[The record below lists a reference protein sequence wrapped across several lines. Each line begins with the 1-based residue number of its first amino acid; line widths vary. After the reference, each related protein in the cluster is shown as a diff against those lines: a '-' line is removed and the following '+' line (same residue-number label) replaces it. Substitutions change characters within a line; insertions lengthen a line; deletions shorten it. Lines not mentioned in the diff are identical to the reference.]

1 MHFIKALTVP
11 IVISAVKGCS
21 MPGPMVSQ
29 AKQQLNAIIDAY
41 LSVSDVERVL
51 VACDYADTAHDGVA
65 RKSGEPYILH
75 PIAVSCILAHMRLDA
90 ETLMAALLHDVIE
103 DTEFTKQDIT
113 EKFGLTVAELVD
125 GVTKLSQSSDK
136 EYNKAASFR
145 KILQA
150 TLQDPR
156 VIIIK
161 LADRYHNMTTLGAL
175 RPDKRARI
183 AQETFE
189 IFVPMARLVGMNE
202 MADNLEHLCYQNLDL
217 DMYNNVQEAL
227 LQTKPKRCEYQTKWE
242 NNLTTL
248 LEQHQITGR
257 IKKKNNNIELLRH
270 FVKNDIDLQELTH
283 SHAFEIILQS
293 IADCDRLAEILKE
306 SFKVLSYADH
316 IRRPLPGGNQSLMLR
331 LKGEKTTLSL
341 TIQTELMR
349 KAARFG
355 VVLGENAP
363 QACRSA
369 IQASMQNLNVLVDG
383 ECAKTT
389 FSELLDYLHQEKI
402 WVYTP
407 HGHLHELPQGATAV
421 DFAYSASL
429 FLGNHAVGAKINGE
443 TKPLSTPLLSG
454 QVIEIITDVLAT
466 PNPDWLSFINTQK
479 ARRALQNILRDQDQD
494 EQRLVGQQALNRA
507 LKLFN
512 RSVSDLSLADWEN
525 LLNWRHLN
533 DKEQLFEQIAVGDL
547 LPQLVANHLFSQDT
561 IQTSNNSSRLILGT
575 DGIDVK
581 YAHCCNPV
589 LGDPIQGHLSR
600 RGLIVHRA
608 RCHNLLHEQQQHP
621 ENIMPLQWTTED
633 SEDISFTAYLCLN
646 MLLNDEQISE
656 LIYLCRKEKVGVE
669 TVRSHED
676 KTYVNIVVH
685 NRKQIAEVIRNL
697 RMHFGFPRISRLA
710 QPIAI
715 TESAKV
721 AS

>member
-1 MHFIKALTVP
+1 
-11 IVISAVKGCS
+11 
-21 MPGPMVSQ
+21 MPGPQVSQ
-29 AKQQLNAIIDAY
+29 AKQQLKIIIDAY
-41 LSVSDVERVL
+41 LSASDVERVL
-51 VACDYADTAHDGVA
+51 VACDYADIAHDGIT

-75 PIAVSCILAHMRLDA
+75 PIAVSSILSHMRLDA

-103 DTEFTKQDIT
+103 DTDFNKEDIA
-113 EKFGLTVAELVD
+113 EKFGRTVAELVD
-125 GVTKLSQSSDK
+125 GVTKLSHSSDK

-161 LADRYHNMTTLGAL
+161 LADRYHNMTTLGSL

-183 AQETFE
+183 AQETFD
-189 IFVPMARLVGMNE
+189 IFVPMARIVGMNE

-217 DMYNNVQEAL
+217 DMFNNVQDAL
-227 LQTKPKRCEYQTKWE
+227 LQTKPKRCEYQSIWE
-242 NNLTTL
+242 KNLTEL
-248 LEQHQITGR
+248 LQQHQISGR

-293 IADCDRLAEILKE
+293 IADCDRLAEILRE
-306 SFKVLSYADH
+306 NFQILHYEDH
-316 IRRPLPGGNQSLMLR
+316 IRRPLPGGNQSLMMR

-389 FSELLDYLHQEKI
+389 FSDLLDYLHQEKI

-443 TKPLSTPLLSG
+443 TRPLSTPLVSG

-479 ARRALQNILRDQDQD
+479 ARRAIQNILRDQDIE
-494 EQRLVGQQALNRA
+494 EQQLVGQQALNRA

-512 RSVSDLSLADWEN
+512 RSIKDLTEADWIDI
-525 LLNWRHLN
+525 LQWRHIES
-533 DKEQLFEQIAVGDL
+533 KEHLFEQIAVGDL
-547 LPQLVANHLFSQDT
+547 LPQLVANHLFAQGQSLDNQFST
-561 IQTSNNSSRLILGT
+561 RLIQGT
-575 DGIDVK
+575 EGVDVK

-608 RCHNLLHEQQQHP
+608 RCHNLLHEQHLHP
-621 ENIMPLQWTTED
+621 ENIMPLHWTSED
-633 SEDISFTAYLCLN
+633 FDDISFTAYLSID
-646 MLLNDEQISE
+646 MLMNDEQISD
-656 LIYLCRKEKVGVE
+656 LIYQCRKEKTGVE
-669 TVRSHED
+669 MVHAHEG
-676 KTYVNIVVH
+676 KTYVHIVVH
-685 NRKQIAEVIRNL
+685 NRKQIAQIIRDL
-697 RMHFGFPRISRLA
+697 RMHFGFPRITRLA
-710 QPIAI
+710 QPINIA
-715 TESAKV
+715 E
-721 AS
+721 ASKAS

>member
-1 MHFIKALTVP
+1 
-11 IVISAVKGCS
+11 
-21 MPGPMVSQ
+21 MPGEEVSQ
-29 AKQQLNAIIDAY
+29 AKQQLKLIIDPY
-41 LSVSDVERVL
+41 LSVSEVEKVL
-51 VACDYADTAHDGVA
+51 AACDFADLAHTGIT

-75 PIAVSCILAHMRLDA
+75 PIAVSCILANMRLDA

-103 DTEFTKQDIT
+103 DTQYTKEDIT

-183 AQETFE
+183 AQETLD

-202 MADNLEHLCYQNLDL
+202 MGDNLENLCYQNLDL
-217 DMYNNVQEAL
+217 DLFDNVQNAL
-227 LQTKPKRCEYQTKWE
+227 RQTKPERCKYQSIWE
-242 NNLTTL
+242 QNLAEL
-248 LEQHQITGR
+248 LHNYHIQGR

-270 FVKNDIDLQELTH
+270 FVKNEMDLQELTH
-283 SHAFEIILQS
+283 SHAFEIVLQT
-293 IADCDRLAEILKE
+293 IADCDRLVDALRENFQVIQ
-306 SFKVLSYADH
+306 YQDH
-316 IRRPLPGGNQSLMLR
+316 IRRPLPGGNQSLLIK

-363 QACRSA
+363 QTCRSA
-369 IQASMQNLNVLVDG
+369 IQASMQNLNTLIDG

-389 FSELLDYLHQEKI
+389 FNDLLDYLHQEKI

-407 HGHLHELPQGATAV
+407 HGQLHELPQGATVV

-429 FLGNHAVGAKINGE
+429 FLGNHAVGAKVDGE
-443 TKPLSTPLLSG
+443 IKPLSTPLISG
-454 QVIEIITDVLAT
+454 QVIEVITDVLAT

-479 ARRALQNILRDQDQD
+479 ARRALQHVLKDQEIE
-494 EQRLVGQQALNRA
+494 EQRLVGEQALSRA

-512 RSVSDLSLADWEN
+512 RSISDLSDADWLD
-525 LLNWRHLN
+525 LLQWRHIDN
-533 DKEQLFEQIAVGDL
+533 KNTLFEQIAVGDL
-547 LPQLVANHLFSQDT
+547 LPQLVANHLFAHDKHPQVE
-561 IQTSNNSSRLILGT
+561 NSDRLIQST
-575 DGIDVK
+575 EGIDVK

-589 LGDPIQGHLSR
+589 LGDPIQGHLTR
-600 RGLIVHRA
+600 RGLIVHRI
-608 RCHNLLHEQQQHP
+608 RCHNLLHEQHLHP
-621 ENIMPLQWTTED
+621 ENIMPLQWKAD
-633 SEDISFTAYLCLN
+633 DVDDVRFTAYLAID
-646 MLLNDEQISE
+646 MAMNDEQVSD
-656 LIYLCRKEKVGVE
+656 LIYQCRKNNAGVE
-669 TVRSHED
+669 MVHSNEQRTF
-676 KTYVNIVVH
+676 VNIVVN
-685 NRKQIAEVIRNL
+685 NRKHIAKVIRDL
-697 RMHFGFPRISRLA
+697 RMHYGFPRIERLDA
-710 QPIAI
+710 ANPQM
-715 TESAKV
+715 EVSKV
-721 AS
+721 S

>member
-1 MHFIKALTVP
+1 
-11 IVISAVKGCS
+11 
-21 MPGPMVSQ
+21 MPGEEVSQ
-29 AKQQLNAIIDAY
+29 AKQQLKLIIDPY
-41 LSVSDVERVL
+41 LSVSEVEKVL
-51 VACDYADTAHDGVA
+51 AACDFADLAHTGIT

-75 PIAVSCILAHMRLDA
+75 PIAVSCILANMRLDA

-103 DTEFTKQDIT
+103 DTQYTKEDIT

-183 AQETFE
+183 AQETLD

-202 MADNLEHLCYQNLDL
+202 MGDNLENLCYQNLDL
-217 DMYNNVQEAL
+217 DMFDNVQNAL
-227 LQTKPKRCEYQTKWE
+227 RQTKPERCKYQSIWE
-242 NNLTTL
+242 QNLAEL
-248 LEQHQITGR
+248 LHNYHIQGR

-270 FVKNDIDLQELTH
+270 FVKNEMDLQELTH
-283 SHAFEIILQS
+283 SHAFEIVLQT
-293 IADCDRLAEILKE
+293 IADCDRLVDALRENFQVIQ
-306 SFKVLSYADH
+306 YQDH
-316 IRRPLPGGNQSLMLR
+316 IRRPLPGGNQSLLIK

-363 QACRSA
+363 QTCRSA
-369 IQASMQNLNVLVDG
+369 IQASMQNLNTLIDG

-389 FSELLDYLHQEKI
+389 FNDLLDYLHQEKI

-407 HGHLHELPQGATAV
+407 HGQLHELPQGATVV

-429 FLGNHAVGAKINGE
+429 FLGNHAVGAKVDGE
-443 TKPLSTPLLSG
+443 IKPLSTPLISG
-454 QVIEIITDVLAT
+454 QVIEVITDVLAT

-479 ARRALQNILRDQDQD
+479 ARRALQHVLKDQEIE
-494 EQRLVGQQALNRA
+494 EQRLVGEQALSRA

-512 RSVSDLSLADWEN
+512 RSISDLSDADWLD
-525 LLNWRHLN
+525 LLQWRHIDN
-533 DKEQLFEQIAVGDL
+533 KNTLFEQIAVGDL
-547 LPQLVANHLFSQDT
+547 LPQLVANHLFAHDKHPQVD
-561 IQTSNNSSRLILGT
+561 NSDRLIQST
-575 DGIDVK
+575 EGIDVK

-589 LGDPIQGHLSR
+589 LGDPIQGHLTR
-600 RGLIVHRA
+600 RGLIVHRI
-608 RCHNLLHEQQQHP
+608 RCHNLLHEQHLHP
-621 ENIMPLQWTTED
+621 ENIMPLQWKAD
-633 SEDISFTAYLCLN
+633 DVDDVRFTAYLAID
-646 MLLNDEQISE
+646 MAMNDEQVSD
-656 LIYLCRKEKVGVE
+656 LIYQCRKNNAGVE
-669 TVRSHED
+669 MVHSNEQRTF
-676 KTYVNIVVH
+676 VNIVVN
-685 NRKQIAEVIRNL
+685 NRKHIAKVIRDL
-697 RMHFGFPRISRLA
+697 RMHYGFPRIERLDA
-710 QPIAI
+710 PNPQM
-715 TESAKV
+715 EVSKV
-721 AS
+721 S

>member
-1 MHFIKALTVP
+1 
-11 IVISAVKGCS
+11 
-21 MPGPMVSQ
+21 MPGKEVSQ
-29 AKQQLNAIIDAY
+29 AKQQLKLIIDPY
-41 LSVSDVERVL
+41 LSVSEVEKVL
-51 VACDYADTAHDGVA
+51 AACDFADLAHTGIT

-75 PIAVSCILAHMRLDA
+75 PIAVSCILANMRLDA

-103 DTEFTKQDIT
+103 DTQYTKEDII

-183 AQETFE
+183 AQETFD

-202 MADNLEHLCYQNLDL
+202 MGDNLENLCYQNLDL
-217 DMYNNVQEAL
+217 DMFDNVQNAL
-227 LQTKPKRCEYQTKWE
+227 LQTKPERCKYQSIWE
-242 NNLTTL
+242 QNLAEL
-248 LEQHQITGR
+248 LHNYHIQGR

-270 FVKNDIDLQELTH
+270 FVKNEMDLQELTH
-283 SHAFEIILQS
+283 SHAFEIVLQS
-293 IADCDRLAEILKE
+293 IADCDRLEEALRENFQVIQ
-306 SFKVLSYADH
+306 YQDH
-316 IRRPLPGGNQSLMLR
+316 IRRPLPGGNQSLLIK

-363 QACRSA
+363 QTCRSA
-369 IQASMQNLNVLVDG
+369 IQASMQNLNTLIDG

-389 FSELLDYLHQEKI
+389 FNDLLDYLHQEKI

-407 HGHLHELPQGATAV
+407 HGQLHELPQGATVV

-429 FLGNHAVGAKINGE
+429 FLGNHAVGAKVDGE
-443 TKPLSTPLLSG
+443 IKPLSTPLVSG

-479 ARRALQNILRDQDQD
+479 ARRALQHVLKDQDIE
-494 EQRLVGQQALNRA
+494 EQRLVGAQALSRA

-512 RSVSDLSLADWEN
+512 RSINDLSEADWLD
-525 LLNWRHLN
+525 LLQWRHIDN
-533 DKEQLFEQIAVGDL
+533 KNTLFEQIAVGDL
-547 LPQLVANHLFSQDT
+547 LPQLVANHLFAHDKHPQVE
-561 IQTSNNSSRLILGT
+561 NSDRLIQSTEGV
-575 DGIDVK
+575 DVK
-581 YAHCCNPV
+581 YAHCCNPI
-589 LGDPIQGHLSR
+589 LGDPIQGHLTR
-600 RGLIVHRA
+600 RGLIVHRI
-608 RCHNLLHEQQQHP
+608 RCHNLLHEQHLHP
-621 ENIMPLQWTTED
+621 ENIMPLQWKAD
-633 SEDISFTAYLCLN
+633 DVDDVRFTAYLAIY
-646 MLLNDEQISE
+646 MAMNDEQVSD
-656 LIYLCRKEKVGVE
+656 LIYQCRKNNAGVE
-669 TVRSHED
+669 MVHSNEQRTF
-676 KTYVNIVVH
+676 VNIVVN
-685 NRKQIAEVIRNL
+685 NRKHIAKVIRDL
-697 RMHFGFPRISRLA
+697 RMHYGFPRIERLDA
-710 QPIAI
+710 PAPQMEI
-715 TESAKV
+715 SKV
-721 AS
+721 S

>member
-1 MHFIKALTVP
+1 
-11 IVISAVKGCS
+11 
-21 MPGPMVSQ
+21 MPGPEVSQ
-29 AKQQLNAIIDAY
+29 AKQQLKMIIGAY
-41 LSVSDVERVL
+41 LSESEADRVL
-51 VACDYADTAHDGVA
+51 EACGYADAAHDGVT

-103 DTEFTKQDIT
+103 DTDFNKDDIAA
-113 EKFGLTVAELVD
+113 KFGKTVAELVD
-125 GVTKLSQSSDK
+125 GVTKLSHSSDK

-161 LADRYHNMTTLGAL
+161 LADRYHNMTTLDAL

-183 AQETFE
+183 AKETFE

-217 DMYNNVQEAL
+217 DMYNNVQDAL

-242 NNLTTL
+242 NNLAAL
-248 LEQHQITGR
+248 LQEHRIAGR

-293 IADCDRLAEILKE
+293 IADCDRLADILRG
-306 SFKVLSYADH
+306 SFQVLHYEDH
-316 IRRPLPGGNQSLMLR
+316 IRRPLPGGNQSLMMR
-331 LKGEKTTLSL
+331 LKGEETTLSL

-369 IQASMQNLNVLVDG
+369 IQASMQNLNVLAGG

-389 FSELLDYLHQEKI
+389 FNELLDYLHQEKI

-443 TKPLSTPLLSG
+443 TKPLSTPLQSG
-454 QVIEIITDVLAT
+454 QVVEIITDVLAT

-479 ARRALQNILRDQDQD
+479 ARRALQNILRDQDID

-512 RSVSDLSLADWEN
+512 RSVKDLTAADWKN
-525 LLNWRHLN
+525 LLEWRHLDN
-533 DKEQLFEQIAVGDL
+533 PDRLYEQIAVGDL
-547 LPQLVANHLFSQDT
+547 LPQLVANHLFAQDAP
-561 IQTSNNSSRLILGT
+561 QQPADSDRLIQGT
-575 DGIDVK
+575 EGIDVK

-589 LGDPIQGHLSR
+589 LGDQIQGHLSR
-600 RGLIVHRA
+600 RGLIVHRT
-608 RCHNLLHEQQQHP
+608 RCRNLLHEQHLHP
-621 ENIMPLQWTTED
+621 ENIMPLQWN
-633 SEDISFTAYLCLN
+633 SEDIDDISFSAYLSIN
-646 MLLNDEQISE
+646 IHMNDEQISE
-656 LIYLCRKEKVGVE
+656 LIYQCRKEKVGVE
-669 TVRSHED
+669 SVRAHED

-685 NRKQIAEVIRNL
+685 DRKQIAEVIRNL
-697 RMHFGFPRISRLA
+697 RMHFGFPRVTRLA
-710 QPIAI
+710 QPLNAAETPIA
-715 TESAKV
+715 S
-721 AS
+721 

>member
-1 MHFIKALTVP
+1 
-11 IVISAVKGCS
+11 
-21 MPGPMVSQ
+21 MPGPQVSQ
-29 AKQQLNAIIDAY
+29 AKQQLHIIIDAY
-41 LSVSDVERVL
+41 LNESEVERVL
-51 VACDYADTAHDGVA
+51 AACDYADLAHEGIT

-75 PIAVSCILAHMRLDA
+75 PIAVSCILAHMRLDT

-103 DTEFTKQDIT
+103 DTDFNKDDISET
-113 EKFGLTVAELVD
+113 FGFTVAELVD
-125 GVTKLSQSSDK
+125 GVTKLSHSSDK

-156 VIIIK
+156 VIIVK
-161 LADRYHNMTTLGAL
+161 LADRYHNMTTLEAL

-183 AQETFE
+183 ARETFE
-189 IFVPMARLVGMNE
+189 IFVPMARIVGMNE

-217 DMYNNVQEAL
+217 DMYNNVQAAL
-227 LQTKPKRCEYQTKWE
+227 LETKPKRCEYQAIWE
-242 NNLTTL
+242 QKLNDL
-248 LEQHQITGR
+248 LEDYKIEGR

-293 IADCDRLAEILKE
+293 IADCDRLAEILTQ
-306 SFKVLSYADH
+306 SFKIQSYEDH
-316 IRRPLPGGNQSLMLR
+316 IRRPLPGGNQSLMMR

-421 DFAYSASL
+421 DFAYAASL
-429 FLGNHAVGAKINGE
+429 FLGNHAIGAKINNE
-443 TKPLSTPLLSG
+443 TKPLSTPLVSG
-454 QVIEIITDVLAT
+454 QVVEIITDVLAT

-479 ARRALQNILRDQDQD
+479 ARRAIQNILRDQDLD

-507 LKLFN
+507 LKLFH
-512 RSVSDLSLADWEN
+512 RSIRDLTEADWKN
-525 LLNWRHLN
+525 LLEWRHIAT
-533 DKEQLFEQIAVGDL
+533 KEQLFEQIAVGDL
-547 LPQLVANHLFSQDT
+547 LPQLVANHLFAQDQHQN
-561 IQTSNNSSRLILGT
+561 IASSGRLIQGT
-575 DGIDVK
+575 EGVDVK

-589 LGDPIQGHLSR
+589 LGDPIQGHLTR
-600 RGLIVHRA
+600 RGLIVHRS
-608 RCHNLLHEQQQHP
+608 RCHNLLHEQHQHP
-621 ENIMPLQWTTED
+621 ENIMPLQWTAD
-633 SEDISFTAYLCLN
+633 DLDDISFTAYLCIDLA
-646 MLLNDEQISE
+646 MDDEQISD
-656 LIYLCRKEKVGVE
+656 LIYQCRKAHSGVE
-669 TVRSHED
+669 MVRTQDEQ
-676 KTYVNIVVH
+676 TYVNIVVH
-685 NRKQIAEVIRNL
+685 NRKQIAQIIRDL
-697 RMHFGFPRISRLA
+697 RMYFGFPRITRLT
-710 QPIAI
+710 QPVILS
-715 TESAKV
+715 E
-721 AS
+721 ASKAS

>member
-1 MHFIKALTVP
+1 
-11 IVISAVKGCS
+11 
-21 MPGPMVSQ
+21 MPGPQVSQ
-29 AKQQLNAIIDAY
+29 ARQQLKIIIDAY
-41 LSVSDVERVL
+41 LDASDVERVL
-51 VACDYADTAHDGVA
+51 VACDYADQAHDGVT

-75 PIAVSCILAHMRLDA
+75 PIAVSSILSHMRLDT

-103 DTEFTKQDIT
+103 DTEFSKEDIT
-113 EKFGLTVAELVD
+113 EKFGRTVAELVD
-125 GVTKLSQSSDK
+125 GVTKLSHSSDK
-136 EYNKAASFR
+136 AYNKAASFR

-161 LADRYHNMTTLGAL
+161 LADRYHNMTTLESL

-183 AQETFE
+183 AQETFD
-189 IFVPMARLVGMNE
+189 IFVPMARIVGMNE

-217 DMYNNVQEAL
+217 DMYNGVQKAL
-227 LQTKPKRCEYQTKWE
+227 LQTKPKRCQYQSLWE
-242 NNLTTL
+242 KNLTDL
-248 LEQHQITGR
+248 LQQHEISGR

-270 FVKNDIDLQELTH
+270 FVKNDINLQELTH
-283 SHAFEIILQS
+283 SHAFEIILHS
-293 IADCDRLAEILKE
+293 IADCDRLAEILRE
-306 SFKVLSYADH
+306 NFQILHYEDH
-316 IRRPLPGGNQSLMLR
+316 IRRPLPGGNQSLMMR

-383 ECAKTT
+383 ACAKTT

-407 HGHLHELPQGATAV
+407 HGQLHELPQGATAV
-421 DFAYSASL
+421 DFAYAASL
-429 FLGNHAVGAKINGE
+429 FLGNHAVGAKINGAS
-443 TKPLSTPLLSG
+443 KPLSTPLTSG
-454 QVIEIITDVLAT
+454 QVVEIITDVLAT
-466 PNPDWLSFINTQK
+466 PNPDWLSFVNTQK
-479 ARRALQNILRDQDQD
+479 ARRALQNILRDQDLE
-494 EQRLVGQQALNRA
+494 EQQLVGQQALSRA

-512 RSVSDLSLADWEN
+512 RSLKDLTDADWIDI
-525 LLNWRHLN
+525 LQWRHI
-533 DKEQLFEQIAVGDL
+533 DSKERLFEQVAVGDL
-547 LPQLVANHLFSQDT
+547 LPQLIANHLYAQHESVDT
-561 IQTSNNSSRLILGT
+561 VYSTRLIQGT
-575 DGIDVK
+575 EGVDVK

-589 LGDPIQGHLSR
+589 LDDPIQGHLSR

-608 RCHNLLHEQQQHP
+608 RCHNLLHEQHLHP
-621 ENIMPLQWTTED
+621 ENIMPLHW
-633 SEDISFTAYLCLN
+633 SAEDIDDVSFTAYLSID
-646 MLLNDEQISE
+646 MIMNDEQISE
-656 LIYLCRKEKVGVE
+656 LIYQCRKAKTGVE
-669 TVRSHED
+669 SVHSDND

-685 NRKQIAEVIRNL
+685 NRQQIAQIIRDL

-710 QPIAI
+710 QPVHIS
-715 TESAKV
+715 E
-721 AS
+721 ASKAS

>member
-1 MHFIKALTVP
+1 
-11 IVISAVKGCS
+11 
-21 MPGPMVSQ
+21 MPGPLVSQ
-29 AKQQLNAIIDAY
+29 AKQQLQIIIDAY
-41 LSVSDVERVL
+41 LSASDVERVL
-51 VACDYADTAHDGVA
+51 VACDYADIAHDGIT

-103 DTEFTKQDIT
+103 DTDFNKDDIA
-113 EKFGLTVAELVD
+113 EKFGRTVSELVD
-125 GVTKLSQSSDK
+125 GVTKLSHSSDK

-161 LADRYHNMTTLGAL
+161 LADRYHNMTTLEAL

-183 AQETFE
+183 AQETFD

-217 DMYNNVQEAL
+217 DMFNDVQEAL
-227 LQTKPKRCEYQTKWE
+227 LKTKPERCKYQSDWE
-242 NNLTTL
+242 QNLSNL
-248 LEQHQITGR
+248 LNESNIPGR

-270 FVKNDIDLQELTH
+270 FVKNEIDLQELSH

-293 IADCDRLAEILKE
+293 IADCDRLVDALKDN
-306 SFKVLSYADH
+306 FQVLNYQDH
-316 IRRPLPGGNQSLMLR
+316 IRHPLPGGNQSLMLR

-369 IQASMQNLNVLVDG
+369 IQASMQNLNNLVGGD
-383 ECAKTT
+383 CAKTT
-389 FSELLDYLHQEKI
+389 FSDLLDYLHQEKI

-407 HGHLHELPQGATAV
+407 QGHLHELPQGATAV

-429 FLGNHAVGAKINGE
+429 FLGNHAVGAKIDGE
-443 TKPLSTPLLSG
+443 TKPLSTPLHSG
-454 QVIEIITDVLAT
+454 QVIEVITDVLAS

-479 ARRALQNILRDQDQD
+479 ARRSIQNILKDQDVE

-512 RSVSDLSLADWEN
+512 LSIKDLSDEDWIE
-525 LLNWRHLN
+525 LLQWRHIPHKN
-533 DKEQLFEQIAVGDL
+533 QLFEQIAVGDL
-547 LPQLVANHLFSQDT
+547 LPQLVANHLFAQD
-561 IQTSNNSSRLILGT
+561 QQDSHSASDRLILGT

-608 RCHNLLHEQQQHP
+608 RCHNLLHEQHLHP
-621 ENIMPLQWTTED
+621 ENIMPLYWSTE
-633 SEDISFTAYLCLN
+633 EDDEINFNAFLSIDL
-646 MLLNDEQISE
+646 LLNDEQVSE
-656 LIYLCRKEKVGVE
+656 LIYICRKAKIGIES
-669 TVRSHED
+669 VRKHD
-676 KTYVNIVVH
+676 AKTYLNIVVH
-685 NRKQIAEVIRNL
+685 SRKQIAQIIREL
-697 RMHFGFPRISRLA
+697 RMQFGFPRISRMAMPLA
-710 QPIAI
+710 VA
-715 TESAKV
+715 EMSKV
-721 AS
+721 GS

>member
-1 MHFIKALTVP
+1 
-11 IVISAVKGCS
+11 
-21 MPGPMVSQ
+21 MPGPQVSQ
-29 AKQQLNAIIDAY
+29 AKQQLNIIIDAY
-41 LSVSDVERVL
+41 LSASEVERVL
-51 VACDYADTAHDGVA
+51 AACDYADIAHDGIT

-75 PIAVSCILAHMRLDA
+75 PIAVSCILAHMRLDT

-103 DTEFTKQDIT
+103 DTEFTKEDIT
-113 EKFGLTVAELVD
+113 EKFGKTVAELVD
-125 GVTKLSQSSDK
+125 GVTKLSHSSDK

-156 VIIIK
+156 VIIVK
-161 LADRYHNMTTLGAL
+161 LADRYHNMTTLDAL

-183 AQETFE
+183 AKETFE

-217 DMYNNVQEAL
+217 DMYNNVQAAL
-227 LQTKPKRCEYQTKWE
+227 QQTKAKRCEYQAIWE
-242 NNLTTL
+242 QKLHEL
-248 LEQHQITGR
+248 LEKNAIQGR

-270 FVKNDIDLQELTH
+270 FVKNDLNLQELTH

-293 IADCDRLAEILKE
+293 IADCDRFAELLKE
-306 SFKVLSYADH
+306 SFQILSFEDH
-316 IRRPLPGGNQSLMLR
+316 IRRPLPGGNQSLNMR
-331 LKGEKTTLSL
+331 LKGVKTTLSL

-383 ECAKTT
+383 DCAKTT
-389 FSELLDYLHQEKI
+389 FNELLDYLHQEKI

-429 FLGNHAVGAKINGE
+429 FLGNHAVGAKIDGE
-443 TKPLSTPLLSG
+443 TKPLSTPLNSG
-454 QVIEIITDVLAT
+454 QVIEIITDVLAS

-479 ARRALQNILRDQDQD
+479 ARRAIQNILRNQDID
-494 EQRLVGQQALNRA
+494 EQRMVGEQALNRA

-512 RSVSDLSLADWEN
+512 RSIQDLNESDWNNILQ
-525 LLNWRHLN
+525 WRHIPTRERLY
-533 DKEQLFEQIAVGDL
+533 EQIAVGDL
-547 LPQLVANHLFSQDT
+547 LPQLVANHLFAQDT
-561 IQTSNNSSRLILGT
+561 EHNASSNRLIQGT
-575 DGIDVK
+575 EGVDVK

-589 LGDPIQGHLSR
+589 LGDPIQGHLTR

-608 RCHNLLHEQQQHP
+608 RCANLLHEQHLHP
-621 ENIMPLQWTTED
+621 ENIMPLHWTDED
-633 SEDISFTAYLCLN
+633 NEDISFTAYLSIEIP
-646 MLLNDEQISE
+646 MNDEQISD
-656 LIYLCRKEKVGVE
+656 LIYQCRKAHSGVE
-669 TVRSHED
+669 SVRNYEG
-676 KTYVNIVVH
+676 KTYVNVVVH
-685 NRKQIAEVIRNL
+685 NRKQIAQLIRDL
-697 RMHFGFPRISRLA
+697 RMQYGFPRINRLP
-710 QPIAI
+710 QPISIA
-715 TESAKV
+715 E
-721 AS
+721 ASKAS

>member
-1 MHFIKALTVP
+1 
-11 IVISAVKGCS
+11 
-21 MPGPMVSQ
+21 MPGEEVSQ
-29 AKQQLNAIIDAY
+29 AKQQLKLIIDPY
-41 LSVSDVERVL
+41 LSVSEVEKVL
-51 VACDYADTAHDGVA
+51 AACDFADLAHTGIT

-75 PIAVSCILAHMRLDA
+75 PIAVSCILANMRLDA
-90 ETLMAALLHDVIE
+90 ETLMAALLHDIIE
-103 DTEFTKQDIT
+103 DTQYTKEDII

-183 AQETFE
+183 AQETFD

-202 MADNLEHLCYQNLDL
+202 MGDNLENLCYQNLDL
-217 DMYNNVQEAL
+217 DMFDNVQNAL
-227 LQTKPKRCEYQTKWE
+227 LQTKPERCKYQSIWE
-242 NNLTTL
+242 QNLAEL
-248 LEQHQITGR
+248 LHNYHIQGR

-270 FVKNDIDLQELTH
+270 FVKNEMDLQELTH
-283 SHAFEIILQS
+283 SHAFEIVLQS
-293 IADCDRLAEILKE
+293 IADCDRLEEALRENFQVIQ
-306 SFKVLSYADH
+306 YQDH
-316 IRRPLPGGNQSLMLR
+316 IRRPLPGGNQSLLIK

-363 QACRSA
+363 QTCRSA
-369 IQASMQNLNVLVDG
+369 IQASMQNLNTLIDG

-389 FSELLDYLHQEKI
+389 FNDLLDYLHQEKI

-407 HGHLHELPQGATAV
+407 HGQLHELPQGATVV

-429 FLGNHAVGAKINGE
+429 FLGNHAVGAKVDGE
-443 TKPLSTPLLSG
+443 IKPLSTPLVSG

-479 ARRALQNILRDQDQD
+479 ARRALQHVLKDQDIE
-494 EQRLVGQQALNRA
+494 EQRLVGAQALSRA

-512 RSVSDLSLADWEN
+512 RSINDLSEADWLD
-525 LLNWRHLN
+525 LLQWRHIDN
-533 DKEQLFEQIAVGDL
+533 KNTLFEQIAVGDL
-547 LPQLVANHLFSQDT
+547 LPQLVANHLFAHDKHPQVE
-561 IQTSNNSSRLILGT
+561 NSDRLIQSTEGV
-575 DGIDVK
+575 DVK
-581 YAHCCNPV
+581 YAHCCNPI
-589 LGDPIQGHLSR
+589 LGDPIQGHLTR
-600 RGLIVHRA
+600 RGLIVHRI
-608 RCHNLLHEQQQHP
+608 RCHNLLHEQHLHP
-621 ENIMPLQWTTED
+621 ENIMPLQWKAD
-633 SEDISFTAYLCLN
+633 DVDDVRFTAYLAIY
-646 MLLNDEQISE
+646 MAMNDEQVSD
-656 LIYLCRKEKVGVE
+656 LIYQCRKNNAGVE
-669 TVRSHED
+669 MVHTNEQR
-676 KTYVNIVVH
+676 TFVNIVVN
-685 NRKQIAEVIRNL
+685 NRKHIAKVIRDL
-697 RMHFGFPRISRLA
+697 RMHYGFPRIERLDA
-710 QPIAI
+710 PAPQMEI
-715 TESAKV
+715 SKV
-721 AS
+721 S

>member
-1 MHFIKALTVP
+1 
-11 IVISAVKGCS
+11 

-29 AKQQLNAIIDAY
+29 AKQQLNVIIDAY
-41 LSVSDVERVL
+41 LSGSDVERVL
-51 VACDYADTAHDGVA
+51 EACDYADIAHDGIT

-125 GVTKLSQSSDK
+125 GVTKLSHSSDK

-248 LEQHQITGR
+248 LEQHHISGR

-293 IADCDRLAEILKE
+293 IADCDRLADILKE
-306 SFKVLSYADH
+306 SFKVLNYADH
-316 IRRPLPGGNQSLMLR
+316 IRRPLPGGNQSLMMR
-331 LKGEKTTLSL
+331 LKGEKTILSL

-383 ECAKTT
+383 ACAKTT

-429 FLGNHAVGAKINGE
+429 FLGNHAVGAKIDGE

-512 RSVSDLSLADWEN
+512 RSVSDLTLADWEN
-525 LLNWRHLN
+525 VLNWRHLN

-547 LPQLVANHLFSQDT
+547 LPQLVANHLYAQDT
-561 IQTSNNSSRLILGT
+561 IQTSNSARLILGT
-575 DGIDVK
+575 DGVDVK

-600 RGLIVHRA
+600 RGLIVHRS
-608 RCHNLLHEQQQHP
+608 RCHNLLHEQHLHP
-621 ENIMPLQWTTED
+621 ENIMPLHWTTED

-669 TVRSHED
+669 TVRSHEE

-685 NRKQIAEVIRNL
+685 NRKQIAEIIRNL

-710 QPIAI
+710 QPVAIA
-715 TESAKV
+715 EPAKV

>member
-1 MHFIKALTVP
+1 
-11 IVISAVKGCS
+11 
-21 MPGPMVSQ
+21 MPGEEVSK
-29 AKQQLNAIIDAY
+29 AKQQLNMIIDAY
-41 LSVSDVERVL
+41 LPTSDVERVL
-51 VACDYADTAHDGVA
+51 AACDYADIAHSGVA

-90 ETLMAALLHDVIE
+90 DTLMAALLHDVIE
-103 DTEFTKQDIT
+103 DTDFSKDDIIQQ
-113 EKFGLTVAELVD
+113 FSRTVAELVD
-125 GVTKLSQSSDK
+125 GVTKLSHSSDK

-183 AQETFE
+183 AQETFD

-217 DMYNNVQEAL
+217 DMYNNIQESLAE
-227 LQTKPKRCEYQTKWE
+227 TKPERCKYQSIW
-242 NNLTTL
+242 
-248 LEQHQITGR
+248 EQHLADLLNSYHIQGR

-270 FVKNDIDLQELTH
+270 FVKNDINLHELTH

-293 IADCDRLAEILKE
+293 IADCDRLVEALREN
-306 SFKVLSYADH
+306 FQVLHYADH
-316 IRRPLPGGNQSLMLR
+316 IRRPLPGGNQSLMLK

-383 ECAKTT
+383 ACAKTT
-389 FSELLDYLHQEKI
+389 FSDLLDYLHQEKI

-407 HGHLHELPQGATAV
+407 HGQLHELPQGATVV

-443 TKPLSTPLLSG
+443 LKALSTPLVSG

-479 ARRALQNILRDQDQD
+479 ARRALQNILKEQDIE

-512 RSVSDLSLADWEN
+512 RSVNDLSETDWVD
-525 LLNWRHLN
+525 LLQWRHIQ
-533 DKEQLFEQIAVGDL
+533 DKEALFEQIAVGDL
-547 LPQLVANHLFSQDT
+547 LPQLVANHLFSQDHQDNAL
-561 IQTSNNSSRLILGT
+561 ISDRLIQGT
-575 DGIDVK
+575 DGVDVK

-608 RCHNLLHEQQQHP
+608 RCHNLLHEQHLHP
-621 ENIMPLQWTTED
+621 ENIMPLQWTSDEID
-633 SEDISFTAYLCLN
+633 DVSFTAYLCID
-646 MLLNDEQISE
+646 MLLNDEQISD
-656 LIYLCRKEKVGVE
+656 LIYQCRKAKTGVE
-669 TVRSHED
+669 MVQSQEG

-685 NRKQIAEVIRNL
+685 NRKQVAQIIREL
-697 RMHFGFPRISRLA
+697 RMLLGFPRISRLSMPA
-710 QPIAI
+710 PLLDV
-715 TESAKV
+715 SH

>member
-1 MHFIKALTVP
+1 
-11 IVISAVKGCS
+11 
-21 MPGPMVSQ
+21 MPGQTVSQ
-29 AKQQLNAIIDAY
+29 AKQQLHIIIDAY
-41 LSVSDVERVL
+41 LKPSEVEKVL
-51 VACDYADTAHDGVA
+51 AACDYADNAHDGVT

-103 DTEFTKQDIT
+103 DTDFSKDDIT
-113 EKFGLTVAELVD
+113 TKFGRVVAELVD
-125 GVTKLSQSSDK
+125 GVTKLSHSSDK

-183 AQETFE
+183 AQETFD

-217 DMYNNVQEAL
+217 DMYNNVQESLA
-227 LQTKPKRCEYQTKWE
+227 QTKPERCQYQTIWE
-242 NNLTTL
+242 QNLSEL
-248 LEQHQITGR
+248 LSNYHIQGR

-270 FVKNDIDLQELTH
+270 FVKNEIDLQELTH

-293 IADCDRLAEILKE
+293 IADCDRLIEALREN
-306 SFKVLSYADH
+306 FQVLHYEDH
-316 IRRPLPGGNQSLMLR
+316 IRRPLPGGNQSLMIR

-369 IQASMQNLNVLVDG
+369 IQASMQNLNALVGGD
-383 ECAKTT
+383 CAKTT
-389 FSELLDYLHQEKI
+389 FNDLLDYLHQEKI

-407 HGHLHELPQGATAV
+407 HGKLHELPQGATVV

-429 FLGNHAVGAKINGE
+429 FLGNHAVGAKIDGE
-443 TKPLSTPLLSG
+443 MKPLSTPLSSG
-454 QVIEIITDVLAT
+454 QVVEIITDVLAT

-479 ARRALQNILRDQDQD
+479 ARRALQNILKEQDID

-512 RSVSDLSLADWEN
+512 RSVNDLSKEDWTD
-525 LLNWRHLN
+525 LLEWRHVQS
-533 DKEQLFEQIAVGDL
+533 KEMLYEQIAVGDL
-547 LPQLVANHLFSQDT
+547 LPQLVANHLFAQDQT
-561 IQTSNNSSRLILGT
+561 EEQLTSNRLIQGT
-575 DGIDVK
+575 DGVDVK

-608 RCHNLLHEQQQHP
+608 RCHNLLHEQHLHP
-621 ENIMPLQWTTED
+621 ENIMPLNWT
-633 SEDISFTAYLCLN
+633 SEDEDDINFTAYLSIDLV
-646 MLLNDEQISE
+646 LNDEQISE
-656 LIYLCRKEKVGVE
+656 LIYLCRKSKTGVE
-669 TVRSHED
+669 SVRTHDD
-676 KTYVNIVVH
+676 KTYVNIVVN
-685 NRKQIAEVIRNL
+685 NRKQIAQIIREL
-697 RMHFGFPRISRLA
+697 RMHYGFPRITRLNM
-710 QPIAI
+710 PIAI
-715 TESAKV
+715 NEVSKAY
-721 AS
+721 

>member
-1 MHFIKALTVP
+1 
-11 IVISAVKGCS
+11 
-21 MPGPMVSQ
+21 MPGPQVSQ
-29 AKQQLNAIIDAY
+29 AKQQLKIIIDAY
-41 LSVSDVERVL
+41 LSASDVERVL
-51 VACDYADTAHDGVA
+51 VACDYADIAHDGIT

-75 PIAVSCILAHMRLDA
+75 PIAVSSILAHMRLDA

-103 DTEFTKQDIT
+103 DTDFNKEDIT
-113 EKFGLTVAELVD
+113 EKFGRTVAELVD
-125 GVTKLSQSSDK
+125 GVTKLSHSSDK

-161 LADRYHNMTTLGAL
+161 LADRYHNMTTLGSL

-183 AQETFE
+183 AQETFD
-189 IFVPMARLVGMNE
+189 IFVPMARIVGMNE

-217 DMYNNVQEAL
+217 DMFNNVQDAL
-227 LQTKPKRCEYQTKWE
+227 LQTKPKRCEYQSIWE
-242 NNLTTL
+242 KNLTEL
-248 LEQHQITGR
+248 LQQHQITGR

-293 IADCDRLAEILKE
+293 IADCDRLAEILRE
-306 SFKVLSYADH
+306 NFQILHYEDH
-316 IRRPLPGGNQSLMLR
+316 IRRPLPGGNQSLMMR

-389 FSELLDYLHQEKI
+389 FSDLLDYLHQEKI

-443 TKPLSTPLLSG
+443 TRPLSTPLVSG

-479 ARRALQNILRDQDQD
+479 ARRAIQNILRDQDIE
-494 EQRLVGQQALNRA
+494 EQQLVGQQALNRA

-512 RSVSDLSLADWEN
+512 RSIKDLTEADWIDI
-525 LLNWRHLN
+525 LQWRHIES
-533 DKEQLFEQIAVGDL
+533 KEHLFEQIAVGDL
-547 LPQLVANHLFSQDT
+547 LPQLVANHLFAQGQSLDNQ
-561 IQTSNNSSRLILGT
+561 SSTRLIQGT
-575 DGIDVK
+575 EGVDVK

-608 RCHNLLHEQQQHP
+608 RCHNLLHEQHLHP
-621 ENIMPLQWTTED
+621 ENIMPLHWTSED
-633 SEDISFTAYLCLN
+633 FDDISFTAYLSID
-646 MLLNDEQISE
+646 MLMNDEQISD
-656 LIYLCRKEKVGVE
+656 LIYQCRKEKTGVE
-669 TVRSHED
+669 MVHAHEG
-676 KTYVNIVVH
+676 KTYVHIVVH
-685 NRKQIAEVIRNL
+685 NRKQIAQIIRDL
-697 RMHFGFPRISRLA
+697 RMHFGFPRITRLA
-710 QPIAI
+710 QPINIA
-715 TESAKV
+715 E
-721 AS
+721 ASKAS

>member
-1 MHFIKALTVP
+1 
-11 IVISAVKGCS
+11 
-21 MPGPMVSQ
+21 MPGPQVSQ
-29 AKQQLNAIIDAY
+29 ARQQLKIIIDAY
-41 LSVSDVERVL
+41 LSASDVERVL
-51 VACDYADTAHDGVA
+51 VACDYADIAHDGIT

-75 PIAVSCILAHMRLDA
+75 PIAVSSILSHMRLDA

-103 DTEFTKQDIT
+103 DTDFNKEDIA
-113 EKFGLTVAELVD
+113 EKFGRTVAELVD
-125 GVTKLSQSSDK
+125 GVTKLSHSSDK

-161 LADRYHNMTTLGAL
+161 LADRYHNMTTLGSL
-175 RPDKRARI
+175 RPDKRRRI
-183 AQETFE
+183 AQETFD
-189 IFVPMARLVGMNE
+189 IFVPMARIVGMNE

-217 DMYNNVQEAL
+217 DMFNNVQEAL
-227 LQTKPKRCEYQTKWE
+227 FQTKPKRCEYQSIWE
-242 NNLTTL
+242 KNLTEL
-248 LEQHQITGR
+248 LQQHQISGR

-270 FVKNDIDLQELTH
+270 FVKNDINLQELTH
-283 SHAFEIILQS
+283 SHAFEIVLQS
-293 IADCDRLAEILKE
+293 IADCDRLAEILRE
-306 SFKVLSYADH
+306 NFQILHYEDH
-316 IRRPLPGGNQSLMLR
+316 IRRPLPGGNQSLMMR

-369 IQASMQNLNVLVDG
+369 IQASMQNLNVLIDG
-383 ECAKTT
+383 ACAKTT
-389 FSELLDYLHQEKI
+389 FSDLLDYLHQEKI

-407 HGHLHELPQGATAV
+407 HGNLHELPQGATAV

-429 FLGNHAVGAKINGE
+429 FLGNHAVGAKVNGE
-443 TKPLSTPLLSG
+443 TKPLSTPLISG
-454 QVIEIITDVLAT
+454 QVVEIITDVLAT

-479 ARRALQNILRDQDQD
+479 ARRALQNILRDQDIE
-494 EQRLVGQQALNRA
+494 EQQLVGQQALNRA

-512 RSVSDLSLADWEN
+512 RSIKDLTEADWIDILE
-525 LLNWRHLN
+525 WRHIES
-533 DKEQLFEQIAVGDL
+533 KEQLFEQVAVGDL
-547 LPQLVANHLFSQDT
+547 LPQLVANHLFAQGKSIETQ
-561 IQTSNNSSRLILGT
+561 SSTRLIQGT
-575 DGIDVK
+575 EGVDVK

-608 RCHNLLHEQQQHP
+608 RCHNLLHEQHQHP
-621 ENIMPLQWTTED
+621 ENIMPLQWASED
-633 SEDISFTAYLCLN
+633 ADDISFTAYLSID
-646 MLLNDEQISE
+646 MVMNDEQISD
-656 LIYLCRKEKVGVE
+656 LIYQCRKEKTGVE
-669 TVRSHED
+669 MVHNHEG

-685 NRKQIAEVIRNL
+685 NRKQIAQIIRDL

-710 QPIAI
+710 QPINI
-715 TESAKV
+715 TE
-721 AS
+721 ASKAS

>member
-1 MHFIKALTVP
+1 
-11 IVISAVKGCS
+11 
-21 MPGPMVSQ
+21 MPGPQVSQ
-29 AKQQLNAIIDAY
+29 ARQQLKIIIDAY
-41 LSVSDVERVL
+41 LSVSEVERVL
-51 VACDYADTAHDGVA
+51 MACDYADIAHDGVT

-75 PIAVSCILAHMRLDA
+75 PIAVSSILSHMRLDA

-103 DTEFTKQDIT
+103 DTEFNKDDIS
-113 EKFGLTVAELVD
+113 KNFGHTVAELVD
-125 GVTKLSQSSDK
+125 GVTKLSHSSDK

-161 LADRYHNMTTLGAL
+161 LADRYHNMTTLGSL
-175 RPDKRARI
+175 RPDKRRRI
-183 AQETFE
+183 AQETFD
-189 IFVPMARLVGMNE
+189 IFVPMARIVGMNE

-217 DMYNNVQEAL
+217 DMYNNIQEAL
-227 LQTKPKRCEYQTKWE
+227 LQTKPKRCDYQSLWE
-242 NNLTTL
+242 KNLTDL
-248 LEQHQITGR
+248 LQQHQISGR

-270 FVKNDIDLQELTH
+270 FIKNDINLQELTH
-283 SHAFEIILQS
+283 SHAFEIILHS
-293 IADCDRLAEILKE
+293 IADCDRLAEILRE
-306 SFKVLSYADH
+306 NFQILHYEDH
-316 IRRPLPGGNQSLMLR
+316 IRRPLPGGNQSLMMR

-341 TIQTELMR
+341 TLQTELMR

-369 IQASMQNLNVLVDG
+369 IQASMQNLNVLIDG
-383 ECAKTT
+383 ACAKTT
-389 FSELLDYLHQEKI
+389 FSDLLDYLHQEKI

-443 TKPLSTPLLSG
+443 TKPLSTPLVSG

-466 PNPDWLSFINTQK
+466 PNPDWLSFVNTQK
-479 ARRALQNILRDQDQD
+479 ARRALQNILREQDIE
-494 EQRLVGQQALNRA
+494 EQQLVGQQALNRA

-512 RSVSDLSLADWEN
+512 RSSKDLTEADWIDI
-525 LLNWRHLN
+525 LQWRHVET
-533 DKEQLFEQIAVGDL
+533 KEQLFEQIAVGDL
-547 LPQLVANHLFSQDT
+547 LPQLVANHLFAHDQNIE
-561 IQTSNNSSRLILGT
+561 IQFSTRLIQGT
-575 DGIDVK
+575 EGVDVK

-608 RCHNLLHEQQQHP
+608 RCHNLLHEQHLHP
-621 ENIMPLQWTTED
+621 ENIMPLQWSSED
-633 SEDISFTAYLCLN
+633 IEDISFNAYLSIDLS
-646 MLLNDEQISE
+646 MNDEQISD
-656 LIYLCRKEKVGVE
+656 LIYQCRKEKTGVE
-669 TVRSHED
+669 MVHNHD
-676 KTYVNIVVH
+676 GKTYVNIVVH
-685 NRKQIAEVIRNL
+685 NRKQIAQIIRDL
-697 RMHFGFPRISRLA
+697 RMHFGFPRIARLG
-710 QPIAI
+710 QPINI
-715 TESAKV
+715 SETSK

>member
-1 MHFIKALTVP
+1 MSGTE
-11 IVISAVKGCS
+11 
-21 MPGPMVSQ
+21 VSQ
-29 AKQQLNAIIDAY
+29 AKQQLKIIIDAY
-41 LSVSDVERVL
+41 LSESDVERVL
-51 VACDYADTAHDGVA
+51 AACDYADIAHDGIT

-103 DTEFTKQDIT
+103 DTEFSKEDIT
-113 EKFGLTVAELVD
+113 EKFGKTVAELVD
-125 GVTKLSQSSDK
+125 GVTKLSHSSDK

-183 AQETFE
+183 AQETSD
-189 IFVPMARLVGMNE
+189 IFVPMARIVGMNE

-217 DMYNNVQEAL
+217 DMFENVQTAL
-227 LQTKPKRCEYQTKWE
+227 LQTKPQRCHYQTIWE
-242 NNLTTL
+242 QKLNDLLTTNT
-248 LEQHQITGR
+248 ITGR
-257 IKKKNNNIELLRH
+257 IKKKNNNIELIRH

-293 IADCDRLAEILKE
+293 IADCDRLADILRE
-306 SFKVLSYADH
+306 HFQVLSFADH
-316 IRRPLPGGNQSLMLR
+316 IRRPLPGGNQSLMMR

-349 KAARFG
+349 KAARLG

-383 ECAKTT
+383 SCAKTT
-389 FSELLDYLHQEKI
+389 FNDLLDYLHQDKI

-407 HGHLHELPQGATAV
+407 QGQLHELPQGATAV

-429 FLGNHAVGAKINGE
+429 FLGNHAVGAKINGA
-443 TKPLSTPLLSG
+443 TKPLSTPLLNG
-454 QVIEIITDVLAT
+454 QTVEIITDVLAT

-479 ARRALQNILRDQDQD
+479 ARRALQNILREQDTE
-494 EQRLVGQQALNRA
+494 EQLLIGQQALNRA

-512 RSVSDLSLADWEN
+512 RSVKDLTDHDWQD
-525 LLNWRHLN
+525 LLQWRHLSSK
-533 DKEQLFEQIAVGDL
+533 DSLYEQIAVGDL
-547 LPQLVANHLFSQDT
+547 LPQLVANHLYSQDQ
-561 IQTSNNSSRLILGT
+561 ISDEHTSHRLIQGT
-575 DGIDVK
+575 EGVDVK

-589 LGDPIQGHLSR
+589 LGDPIQGNLSR
-600 RGLIVHRA
+600 RGLIVHRV
-608 RCHNLLHEQQQHP
+608 RCPNLINERLHHP
-621 ENIMPLQWTTED
+621 ENIMALQWT
-633 SEDISFTAYLCLN
+633 SEDIDDVSFNAYLTVDLA
-646 MLLNDEQISE
+646 LNDEQISE
-656 LIYLCRKEKVGVE
+656 LIYQCRKEKVGVE
-669 TVRSHED
+669 MVRPYES
-676 KTYVNIVVH
+676 KTYVNVVVT
-685 NRKQIAEVIRNL
+685 NRKQIAKVIRDL
-697 RMHFGFPRISRLA
+697 RLLFGFPRITRLKA
-710 QPIAI
+710 PITLNETSI
-715 TESAKV
+715 

>member
-1 MHFIKALTVP
+1 
-11 IVISAVKGCS
+11 
-21 MPGPMVSQ
+21 MPGEEVSQ
-29 AKQQLNAIIDAY
+29 AKQQLKLIIDPY
-41 LSVSDVERVL
+41 LSVNEVEKVL
-51 VACDYADTAHDGVA
+51 AACDFADLAHTGIT

-75 PIAVSCILAHMRLDA
+75 PIAVSCILANMRLDA

-103 DTEFTKQDIT
+103 DTQYTKEDIT

-136 EYNKAASFR
+136 EFNKAASFR

-183 AQETFE
+183 AQETFD

-202 MADNLEHLCYQNLDL
+202 MGDNLENLCYQNLDL
-217 DMYNNVQEAL
+217 DMFDNVQNAL
-227 LQTKPKRCEYQTKWE
+227 RLTKPERCKYQSIWE
-242 NNLTTL
+242 QNLAEL
-248 LEQHQITGR
+248 LHNYHIHGR

-270 FVKNDIDLQELTH
+270 FVKNEMDLQELTH
-283 SHAFEIILQS
+283 SHAFEIVLQS
-293 IADCDRLAEILKE
+293 IADCDRLVDALRENFQVIQ
-306 SFKVLSYADH
+306 YQDH
-316 IRRPLPGGNQSLMLR
+316 IRRPLPGGNQSLLIK

-363 QACRSA
+363 QTCRSA
-369 IQASMQNLNVLVDG
+369 IQASMQNLNTLIDG

-389 FSELLDYLHQEKI
+389 FNDLLDYLHQEKI

-407 HGHLHELPQGATAV
+407 HGQLHELPQGATVV

-429 FLGNHAVGAKINGE
+429 FLGNHAVGAKVDGE
-443 TKPLSTPLLSG
+443 IKPLSTPLISG
-454 QVIEIITDVLAT
+454 QVIEVITDVLAT

-479 ARRALQNILRDQDQD
+479 ARRALQHVLKDQDIE
-494 EQRLVGQQALNRA
+494 EQRLVGAQALSRA

-512 RSVSDLSLADWEN
+512 RSINDLSEADWLD
-525 LLNWRHLN
+525 LLQWRHIDN
-533 DKEQLFEQIAVGDL
+533 KNTLFEQIAVGDL
-547 LPQLVANHLFSQDT
+547 LPQLVANHLFAHDKHPQ
-561 IQTSNNSSRLILGT
+561 IENSDRLIQSTEGV
-575 DGIDVK
+575 DVK

-589 LGDPIQGHLSR
+589 LGDPIQGHLTR
-600 RGLIVHRA
+600 RGLIVHRI
-608 RCHNLLHEQQQHP
+608 RCHNLLHEQHLHP
-621 ENIMPLQWTTED
+621 ENIMPLQWKAD
-633 SEDISFTAYLCLN
+633 DVDDVRFTAYLAIE
-646 MLLNDEQISE
+646 MAMNDEQVSD
-656 LIYLCRKEKVGVE
+656 LIYQCRKNNAGVE
-669 TVRSHED
+669 MVHSNEQRTF
-676 KTYVNIVVH
+676 VNIVVN
-685 NRKQIAEVIRNL
+685 NRKHIAKVIRDL
-697 RMHFGFPRISRLA
+697 RMHYGFPRIERLDA
-710 QPIAI
+710 PNPQMEI
-715 TESAKV
+715 SKV
-721 AS
+721 S

>member
-1 MHFIKALTVP
+1 
-11 IVISAVKGCS
+11 
-21 MPGPMVSQ
+21 MPGPQVSQ
-29 AKQQLNAIIDAY
+29 ARQQLKIIIDAY
-41 LSVSDVERVL
+41 LDASDVERVL
-51 VACDYADTAHDGVA
+51 AACDYADLAHDGVT

-75 PIAVSCILAHMRLDA
+75 PIAVSSILSHMRLDA
-90 ETLMAALLHDVIE
+90 ETLMAALLHDVVE
-103 DTEFTKQDIT
+103 DTEFNKDDIA
-113 EKFGLTVAELVD
+113 EKFGRTVAELVD
-125 GVTKLSQSSDK
+125 GVTKLSHSSDK

-161 LADRYHNMTTLGAL
+161 LADRYHNMTTLGSL
-175 RPDKRARI
+175 RPDKRMRI
-183 AQETFE
+183 AQETSD
-189 IFVPMARLVGMNE
+189 IFVPMARIVGMNE

-217 DMYNNVQEAL
+217 DMFNNVQEAL
-227 LQTKPKRCEYQTKWE
+227 LQTKPKRCEYQSLWE
-242 NNLTTL
+242 KNLTEL
-248 LEQHQITGR
+248 LQQHQISGR

-293 IADCDRLAEILKE
+293 IADCDRLAEILRE
-306 SFKVLSYADH
+306 NFQILHYEDH
-316 IRRPLPGGNQSLMLR
+316 IRRPLPGGNQSLMMR

-355 VVLGENAP
+355 VILGENAP

-369 IQASMQNLNVLVDG
+369 IQASMQNLNVLIDG
-383 ECAKTT
+383 ACAKTT
-389 FSELLDYLHQEKI
+389 FSDLLDYLHQEKI

-407 HGHLHELPQGATAV
+407 HGHLHELPQGATVV

-443 TKPLSTPLLSG
+443 IKPLSTPLVSG

-479 ARRALQNILRDQDQD
+479 ARRAIQNILRDQDIE
-494 EQRLVGQQALNRA
+494 EQQLVGQQALNRA

-512 RSVSDLSLADWEN
+512 RSITDLTDADW
-525 LLNWRHLN
+525 LDILQWRHIESQ
-533 DKEQLFEQIAVGDL
+533 EQLFEQIAVGDL
-547 LPQLVANHLFSQDT
+547 LPQLVANHLFAQGQNIDPQAST
-561 IQTSNNSSRLILGT
+561 RLIQGT
-575 DGIDVK
+575 EGVDVK

-608 RCHNLLHEQQQHP
+608 RCHNLLHEQHLHP
-621 ENIMPLQWTTED
+621 ENIMPLHWTSD
-633 SEDISFTAYLCLN
+633 DANDISFTAHLSVD
-646 MLLNDEQISE
+646 MVMNDEQISD
-656 LIYLCRKEKVGVE
+656 LIYQCRKEKTGVE
-669 TVRSHED
+669 MVHSHEG

-685 NRKQIAEVIRNL
+685 NRKQIAQIIRDL
-697 RMHFGFPRISRLA
+697 RMHFGFPRITRLA
-710 QPIAI
+710 QPINI
-715 TESAKV
+715 SE
-721 AS
+721 ASKAS

>member
-1 MHFIKALTVP
+1 
-11 IVISAVKGCS
+11 
-21 MPGPMVSQ
+21 MPGAEVNQ
-29 AKQQLNAIIDAY
+29 AKQQLKTIIDAY
-41 LSVSDVERVL
+41 LSERDVERVL
-51 VACDYADTAHDGVA
+51 EACDYANMAHDGVT

-103 DTEFTKQDIT
+103 DTEFTKEDIT
-113 EKFGLTVAELVD
+113 SKFSRTVAELVD
-125 GVTKLSQSSDK
+125 GVTKLSHSSDK
-136 EYNKAASFR
+136 EFNKAASFR

-161 LADRYHNMTTLGAL
+161 LSDRYHNMTTLDAL

-183 AQETFE
+183 AQETFDV
-189 IFVPMARLVGMNE
+189 FVPMARIVGMNE

-227 LQTKPKRCEYQTKWE
+227 LQTKPKRCEYQAIWE
-242 NNLTTL
+242 NKLTAL
-248 LEQHQITGR
+248 LQENALQGR

-270 FVKNDIDLQELTH
+270 FVKNDINLQELTH

-293 IADCDRLAEILKE
+293 IADCDRLAEMLRDN
-306 SFKVLSYADH
+306 FQVLSYADH

-383 ECAKTT
+383 DCAKTT
-389 FSELLDYLHQEKI
+389 FNELLDYLHQEKI

-407 HGHLHELPQGATAV
+407 QGHLHELPQGATVV

-429 FLGNHAVGAKINGE
+429 FLGNHAVGAKIDGE
-443 TKPLSTPLLSG
+443 TKSLSTALSNG
-454 QVIEIITDVLAT
+454 QVIEVITDVLAS

-479 ARRALQNILRDQDQD
+479 ARRALQNMLRDQDIE
-494 EQRLVGQQALNRA
+494 EQRLVGQQALDRA

-512 RSVSDLSLADWEN
+512 RSSKDLTADDWTD
-525 LLNWRHLN
+525 LLQWRHLESK
-533 DKEQLFEQIAVGDL
+533 DRLFEQIAVGDL
-547 LPQLVANHLFSQDT
+547 LPQLVANHLFSQDHH
-561 IQTSNNSSRLILGT
+561 SEESDRLIQGT
-575 DGIDVK
+575 EGVDVK

-608 RCHNLLHEQQQHP
+608 RCRNLLHEQHLHP
-621 ENIMPLQWTTED
+621 ENIMPLNWNDKHDVVED
-633 SEDISFTAYLCLN
+633 VSFTAYLAIDLS
-646 MLLNDEQISE
+646 LNDEQISD
-656 LIYLCRKEKVGVE
+656 LIYQCRKAHTGVE
-669 TVRSHED
+669 MVRPHEG
-676 KTYVNIVVH
+676 KTYVNIVVN
-685 NRKQIAEVIRNL
+685 NRQHIAKIIRDL
-697 RMHFGFPRISRLA
+697 RMQFGFPRIGRLF
-710 QPIAI
+710 QPLNIH
-715 TESAKV
+715 EPAKA

>member
-1 MHFIKALTVP
+1 
-11 IVISAVKGCS
+11 
-21 MPGPMVSQ
+21 MPGEEVSQ
-29 AKQQLNAIIDAY
+29 AKQQLKLIIDPY
-41 LSVSDVERVL
+41 LSVSEVEKVL
-51 VACDYADTAHDGVA
+51 AACDFADLAHTGIT

-75 PIAVSCILAHMRLDA
+75 PIAVSCILANMRLDA

-103 DTEFTKQDIT
+103 DTQYTKEDII

-183 AQETFE
+183 AQETFD

-202 MADNLEHLCYQNLDL
+202 MGDNLENLCYQNLDL
-217 DMYNNVQEAL
+217 DMFDNVQNAL
-227 LQTKPKRCEYQTKWE
+227 LQTKPERCKYQSIWE
-242 NNLTTL
+242 QNLAEL
-248 LEQHQITGR
+248 LHNYHIQGR

-270 FVKNDIDLQELTH
+270 FVKNEMDLQELTH
-283 SHAFEIILQS
+283 SHAFEIVLQS
-293 IADCDRLAEILKE
+293 IADCDRLEEALRENFQVIQ
-306 SFKVLSYADH
+306 YQDH
-316 IRRPLPGGNQSLMLR
+316 IRRPLPGGNQSLLIK

-363 QACRSA
+363 QTCRSA
-369 IQASMQNLNVLVDG
+369 IQASMQNLNTLIDG

-389 FSELLDYLHQEKI
+389 FNDLLDYLHQEKI

-407 HGHLHELPQGATAV
+407 HGQLHELPQGATVV

-429 FLGNHAVGAKINGE
+429 FLGNHAVGAKVDGE
-443 TKPLSTPLLSG
+443 IKPLSTPLVSG

-479 ARRALQNILRDQDQD
+479 ARRALQHVLKDQDIE
-494 EQRLVGQQALNRA
+494 EQRLVGAQALSRA

-512 RSVSDLSLADWEN
+512 RSINDLSEVDWLD
-525 LLNWRHLN
+525 LLQWRHIDN
-533 DKEQLFEQIAVGDL
+533 KNTLFEQIAVGDL
-547 LPQLVANHLFSQDT
+547 LPQLVANHLFAHDKHPQVE
-561 IQTSNNSSRLILGT
+561 NSDRLIQSTEGV
-575 DGIDVK
+575 DVK
-581 YAHCCNPV
+581 YAHCCNPI
-589 LGDPIQGHLSR
+589 LGDPIQGHLTR
-600 RGLIVHRA
+600 RGLIVHRI
-608 RCHNLLHEQQQHP
+608 RCHNLLHEQHLHP
-621 ENIMPLQWTTED
+621 ENIMPLQWKAD
-633 SEDISFTAYLCLN
+633 DVDDVRFTAYLAIY
-646 MLLNDEQISE
+646 MAMNDEQVSD
-656 LIYLCRKEKVGVE
+656 LIYQCRKNNAGVE
-669 TVRSHED
+669 MVHSNEQRTF
-676 KTYVNIVVH
+676 VNIVVN
-685 NRKQIAEVIRNL
+685 NRKHIAKVIRDL
-697 RMHFGFPRISRLA
+697 RMHYGFPRIERLDA
-710 QPIAI
+710 PAPQMEI
-715 TESAKV
+715 SKV
-721 AS
+721 S

>member
-1 MHFIKALTVP
+1 
-11 IVISAVKGCS
+11 
-21 MPGPMVSQ
+21 MPGPQVSQ
-29 AKQQLNAIIDAY
+29 AKQQLEIIIDAY
-41 LSVSDVERVL
+41 LSESDVERVL
-51 VACDYADTAHDGVA
+51 AACDYADMAHDGIV

-75 PIAVSCILAHMRLDA
+75 PIAVSCILAHMRLDP

-103 DTEFTKQDIT
+103 DTDFNKDDIT
-113 EKFGLTVAELVD
+113 ETFGFTVAELVD
-125 GVTKLSQSSDK
+125 GVTKLSHSSDK

-156 VIIIK
+156 VIIVK
-161 LADRYHNMTTLGAL
+161 LADRYHNMTTLDAL

-183 AQETFE
+183 ARETFE
-189 IFVPMARLVGMNE
+189 IFVPMARIVGMNE

-217 DMYNNVQEAL
+217 DMYNNVQTAL
-227 LQTKPKRCEYQTKWE
+227 QETKPKRCEYQAKWE
-242 NNLTTL
+242 KNLTEL
-248 LEQHQITGR
+248 LQQHAIQGR

-293 IADCDRLAEILKE
+293 IADCDRLAEILTQ
-306 SFKVLSYADH
+306 SFKIQSYEDH
-316 IRRPLPGGNQSLMLR
+316 IRRPLPGGNQSLMMR
-331 LKGEKTTLSL
+331 LKGEETTLSL

-355 VVLGENAP
+355 VVLGESAP

-421 DFAYSASL
+421 DFAYAASL
-429 FLGNHAVGAKINGE
+429 FLGNHAVGAKINNE
-443 TKPLSTPLLSG
+443 TKPLSTPLVSG
-454 QVIEIITDVLAT
+454 QVVEIITDVLAT

-479 ARRALQNILRDQDQD
+479 ARRAIQNILRDQDPD

-507 LKLFN
+507 LKLFH
-512 RSVSDLSLADWEN
+512 RSIRDLTEADWKN
-525 LLNWRHLN
+525 LLEWRHVSS
-533 DKEQLFEQIAVGDL
+533 KEQLFEQIAVGDL
-547 LPQLVANHLFSQDT
+547 LPQLVANHLFAQDQHQN
-561 IQTSNNSSRLILGT
+561 ITSSHRLIQGT
-575 DGIDVK
+575 EGVDVK

-589 LGDPIQGHLSR
+589 LGDPIQGHLTR

-608 RCHNLLHEQQQHP
+608 RCHNLLDEQHQHP
-621 ENIMPLQWTTED
+621 ENIMLLQWTSD
-633 SEDISFTAYLCLN
+633 DLEDISFTAYLSIDLD
-646 MLLNDEQISE
+646 MNDEQISD
-656 LIYLCRKEKVGVE
+656 LIYQCRKAHSGVE
-669 TVRSHED
+669 MVRTQDD

-685 NRKQIAEVIRNL
+685 NRKQIAQIIRDL
-697 RMHFGFPRISRLA
+697 RMYFGFPRIIRLA
-710 QPIAI
+710 QPVVFS
-715 TESAKV
+715 E
-721 AS
+721 ASKAS

>member
-1 MHFIKALTVP
+1 
-11 IVISAVKGCS
+11 
-21 MPGPMVSQ
+21 MPGPQVSQ
-29 AKQQLNAIIDAY
+29 ARQQLKIIIDAY
-41 LSVSDVERVL
+41 LDASDVERVL
-51 VACDYADTAHDGVA
+51 VACDYADQAHDGVT

-75 PIAVSCILAHMRLDA
+75 PIAVSSILSHMRLDT

-103 DTEFTKQDIT
+103 DTEFSKEDIT
-113 EKFGLTVAELVD
+113 EKFGRTVAELVD
-125 GVTKLSQSSDK
+125 GVTKLSHSSDK
-136 EYNKAASFR
+136 AYNKAASFR

-161 LADRYHNMTTLGAL
+161 LADRYHNMTTLESL

-183 AQETFE
+183 AQETFD
-189 IFVPMARLVGMNE
+189 IFVPMARIVGMNE

-217 DMYNNVQEAL
+217 DMYNGVQQAL
-227 LQTKPKRCEYQTKWE
+227 LQTKPKRCQYQSLWE
-242 NNLTTL
+242 KNLTDL
-248 LEQHQITGR
+248 LQQHEISGR

-270 FVKNDIDLQELTH
+270 FVKNDINLQELTH
-283 SHAFEIILQS
+283 SHAFEIILHS
-293 IADCDRLAEILKE
+293 IADCDRLAEILRE
-306 SFKVLSYADH
+306 NFQILHYEDH
-316 IRRPLPGGNQSLMLR
+316 IRRPLPGGNQSLMMR

-383 ECAKTT
+383 ACAKTT

-407 HGHLHELPQGATAV
+407 HGQLHELPQGATAV
-421 DFAYSASL
+421 DFAYAASL
-429 FLGNHAVGAKINGE
+429 FLGNHAVGAKINGAS
-443 TKPLSTPLLSG
+443 KPLSTPLTSG
-454 QVIEIITDVLAT
+454 QVVEIITDVLAT
-466 PNPDWLSFINTQK
+466 PNPDWLSFVNTQK
-479 ARRALQNILRDQDQD
+479 ARRALQNILRDQDLE
-494 EQRLVGQQALNRA
+494 EQQLVGQQALSRA

-512 RSVSDLSLADWEN
+512 RSLKDLTDADWIDI
-525 LLNWRHLN
+525 LQWRHI
-533 DKEQLFEQIAVGDL
+533 DSKERLFEQVAVGDL
-547 LPQLVANHLFSQDT
+547 LPQLIANHLYAQHESVDT
-561 IQTSNNSSRLILGT
+561 VYSTRLIQGT
-575 DGIDVK
+575 EGVDVK

-608 RCHNLLHEQQQHP
+608 RCHNLLHEQHLHP
-621 ENIMPLQWTTED
+621 ENIMPLHW
-633 SEDISFTAYLCLN
+633 SAEDIDDVSFTAYLSID
-646 MLLNDEQISE
+646 MIMNDEQISE
-656 LIYLCRKEKVGVE
+656 LIYQCRKAKTGVE
-669 TVRSHED
+669 SVHSDND

-685 NRKQIAEVIRNL
+685 NRQQI
-697 RMHFGFPRISRLA
+697 
-710 QPIAI
+710 
-715 TESAKV
+715 
-721 AS
+721 

>member
-1 MHFIKALTVP
+1 
-11 IVISAVKGCS
+11 
-21 MPGPMVSQ
+21 MPGEEVSK
-29 AKQQLNAIIDAY
+29 AKQQLNMIIDAY
-41 LSVSDVERVL
+41 LPTSDVERVL
-51 VACDYADTAHDGVA
+51 AACDYADIAHSGVA

-90 ETLMAALLHDVIE
+90 DTLMAALLHDVIE
-103 DTEFTKQDIT
+103 DTDFSKDDIIQQ
-113 EKFGLTVAELVD
+113 FSRTVAELVD
-125 GVTKLSQSSDK
+125 GVTKLSHSSDK

-183 AQETFE
+183 AQETFD

-202 MADNLEHLCYQNLDL
+202 MADNLAHLCYQKLDL
-217 DMYNNVQEAL
+217 DMYNNIQESLAE
-227 LQTKPKRCEYQTKWE
+227 TKPERCKYQSIW
-242 NNLTTL
+242 
-248 LEQHQITGR
+248 EQHLADLLNSYHIQGR

-270 FVKNDIDLQELTH
+270 FVKNDINLHELTH

-293 IADCDRLAEILKE
+293 IADCDRLVEALREN
-306 SFKVLSYADH
+306 FQVLHYADH
-316 IRRPLPGGNQSLMLR
+316 IRRPLPGGNQSLMLK

-383 ECAKTT
+383 ACAKTT
-389 FSELLDYLHQEKI
+389 FSDLLDYLHQEKI

-407 HGHLHELPQGATAV
+407 HGQLHELPQGATVV

-443 TKPLSTPLLSG
+443 LKALSTPLVSG

-479 ARRALQNILRDQDQD
+479 ARRALQNILKEQDIE

-512 RSVSDLSLADWEN
+512 RSVNDLSETDWVD
-525 LLNWRHLN
+525 LLQWRHIQ
-533 DKEQLFEQIAVGDL
+533 DKEALFEQIAVGDL
-547 LPQLVANHLFSQDT
+547 LPQLVANHLFSQDHQDNAL
-561 IQTSNNSSRLILGT
+561 ISDRLIQGT
-575 DGIDVK
+575 DGVDVK

-608 RCHNLLHEQQQHP
+608 RCHNLLHEQHLHP
-621 ENIMPLQWTTED
+621 ENIMPLQWTSDEID
-633 SEDISFTAYLCLN
+633 DVSFTAYLCID
-646 MLLNDEQISE
+646 MLLNDEQISD
-656 LIYLCRKEKVGVE
+656 LIYQCRKAKTGVE
-669 TVRSHED
+669 MVQSQEG

-685 NRKQIAEVIRNL
+685 NRKQVAQIIREL
-697 RMHFGFPRISRLA
+697 RMLLGFPRISRLSMPA
-710 QPIAI
+710 PLLDV
-715 TESAKV
+715 SH

>member
-1 MHFIKALTVP
+1 
-11 IVISAVKGCS
+11 
-21 MPGPMVSQ
+21 MPGPQVSQ
-29 AKQQLNAIIDAY
+29 AKQQLHIIIDAY
-41 LSVSDVERVL
+41 LNESEVERVL
-51 VACDYADTAHDGVA
+51 AACDYADLAHEGIT

-75 PIAVSCILAHMRLDA
+75 PIAVSCILAHMRLDT

-103 DTEFTKQDIT
+103 DTDFNKDDIS
-113 EKFGLTVAELVD
+113 EKFGRTVAELVD
-125 GVTKLSQSSDK
+125 GVTKLSHSSDK

-161 LADRYHNMTTLGAL
+161 LADRYHNMTTLESL
-175 RPDKRARI
+175 RPDKRMRI
-183 AQETFE
+183 AQETFD
-189 IFVPMARLVGMNE
+189 IFVPMARIVGMNE

-217 DMYNNVQEAL
+217 DMFNNVQDAL
-227 LQTKPKRCEYQTKWE
+227 LQTKPKRCEYQSIWE
-242 NNLTTL
+242 VNLAEL
-248 LEQHQITGR
+248 LQQHHIHGR

-293 IADCDRLAEILKE
+293 IADCDRLADILRE
-306 SFKVLSYADH
+306 NFQVLHYEDH
-316 IRRPLPGGNQSLMLR
+316 IRRPLPGGNQSLLMR

-369 IQASMQNLNVLVDG
+369 IQASMQNLNGLIDG

-421 DFAYSASL
+421 DFAYAASL
-429 FLGNHAVGAKINGE
+429 FLGNHAIGAKINGD
-443 TKPLSTPLLSG
+443 TKPLSTPLSSG
-454 QVIEIITDVLAT
+454 QVVEIITDVLAT

-479 ARRALQNILRDQDQD
+479 ARRAIQNILRDQDID
-494 EQRLVGQQALNRA
+494 EQRLVGQQALSRA
-507 LKLFN
+507 LKLFQ
-512 RSVSDLSLADWEN
+512 RSVGDLTEADWHN
-525 LLNWRHLN
+525 LLQWRHVVS
-533 DKEQLFEQIAVGDL
+533 KEQFFEQIAVGDL
-547 LPQLVANHLFSQDT
+547 LPQLVANHLFSQD
-561 IQTSNNSSRLILGT
+561 QQQEANSSTRLIKGT
-575 DGIDVK
+575 EGVDVK

-589 LGDPIQGHLSR
+589 LGDPIQGHLTR
-600 RGLIVHRA
+600 RGLIVHRL
-608 RCHNLLHEQQQHP
+608 RCHNLLHEQNQHP
-621 ENIMPLQWTTED
+621 ENIMLLQWTSDDLED
-633 SEDISFTAYLCLN
+633 VNFTAYLKIDLA
-646 MLLNDEQISE
+646 MNDEQISD
-656 LIYLCRKEKVGVE
+656 LIYQCRKAKSGVE
-669 TVRSHED
+669 MVRTYED
-676 KTYVNIVVH
+676 KTYVNVVVH
-685 NRKQIAEVIRNL
+685 NRKHIAQIIREL
-697 RMHFGFPRISRLA
+697 RMHFGFPRISRLEH
-710 QPIAI
+710 PLKIAE
-715 TESAKV
+715 TSK

>member
-1 MHFIKALTVP
+1 
-11 IVISAVKGCS
+11 
-21 MPGPMVSQ
+21 MPGEEVSQ
-29 AKQQLNAIIDAY
+29 AKQQLKLIIDPY
-41 LSVSDVERVL
+41 LSVSEVEKVL
-51 VACDYADTAHDGVA
+51 AACDFADLAHTGIT

-75 PIAVSCILAHMRLDA
+75 PIAVSCILANMRLDA

-103 DTEFTKQDIT
+103 DTQYTKEDII

-183 AQETFE
+183 AQETFD

-202 MADNLEHLCYQNLDL
+202 MGDNLENLCYQNLDL
-217 DMYNNVQEAL
+217 DMFDNVQNAL
-227 LQTKPKRCEYQTKWE
+227 LQTKPERCKYQSIWE
-242 NNLTTL
+242 QNLAEL
-248 LEQHQITGR
+248 LHNYHIQGR

-270 FVKNDIDLQELTH
+270 FVKNEMDLQELTH
-283 SHAFEIILQS
+283 SHAFEIVLQS
-293 IADCDRLAEILKE
+293 IADCDRLEEALRENFQVIQ
-306 SFKVLSYADH
+306 YQDH
-316 IRRPLPGGNQSLMLR
+316 IRRPLPGGNQSLLIK

-363 QACRSA
+363 QTCRSA
-369 IQASMQNLNVLVDG
+369 IQASMQNLNTLIDG

-389 FSELLDYLHQEKI
+389 FNDLLDYLHQEKI

-407 HGHLHELPQGATAV
+407 HGQLHELPQGATIV

-429 FLGNHAVGAKINGE
+429 FLGNHAVGAKVDGE
-443 TKPLSTPLLSG
+443 IKPLSTPLVSG

-479 ARRALQNILRDQDQD
+479 ARRALQHVLKDQDIE
-494 EQRLVGQQALNRA
+494 EQRLVGAQALSRA

-512 RSVSDLSLADWEN
+512 RSINDLSEADWLD
-525 LLNWRHLN
+525 LLQWRHIDN
-533 DKEQLFEQIAVGDL
+533 KNTLFEQIAVGDL
-547 LPQLVANHLFSQDT
+547 LPQLVANHLFAHDKHPQVE
-561 IQTSNNSSRLILGT
+561 NSDRLIQSTEGV
-575 DGIDVK
+575 DVK
-581 YAHCCNPV
+581 YAHCCNPI
-589 LGDPIQGHLSR
+589 LGDPIQGHLTR
-600 RGLIVHRA
+600 RGLIVHRI
-608 RCHNLLHEQQQHP
+608 RCHNLLHEQHLHP
-621 ENIMPLQWTTED
+621 ENIMPLQWKAD
-633 SEDISFTAYLCLN
+633 DVDDVRFTAYLAIY
-646 MLLNDEQISE
+646 MAMNDEQVSD
-656 LIYLCRKEKVGVE
+656 LIYQCRKNNAGVE
-669 TVRSHED
+669 MVHSNEQRTF
-676 KTYVNIVVH
+676 VNIVVN
-685 NRKQIAEVIRNL
+685 NRKHIAKVIRDL
-697 RMHFGFPRISRLA
+697 RMHYGFPRIERLDA
-710 QPIAI
+710 PAPQMEI
-715 TESAKV
+715 SKV
-721 AS
+721 S

>member
-1 MHFIKALTVP
+1 
-11 IVISAVKGCS
+11 
-21 MPGPMVSQ
+21 MPGPQVSQ
-29 AKQQLNAIIDAY
+29 ARQQLKIIIDAY
-41 LSVSDVERVL
+41 LSASDVERVL
-51 VACDYADTAHDGVA
+51 VACDYADIAHDGIT

-75 PIAVSCILAHMRLDA
+75 PIAVSSILSHMRLDA

-103 DTEFTKQDIT
+103 DTDFNKEDIT
-113 EKFGLTVAELVD
+113 EKFGRTVAELVD
-125 GVTKLSQSSDK
+125 GVTKLSHSSDK

-161 LADRYHNMTTLGAL
+161 LADRYHNMTTLGSL
-175 RPDKRARI
+175 RPDKRRRI
-183 AQETFE
+183 AQETFD
-189 IFVPMARLVGMNE
+189 IFVPMARIVGMNE

-217 DMYNNVQEAL
+217 DMFNNVQEAL
-227 LQTKPKRCEYQTKWE
+227 FQTKPKRCEYQSIWE
-242 NNLTTL
+242 KNLTQL
-248 LEQHQITGR
+248 LQQHQIAGR

-270 FVKNDIDLQELTH
+270 FVKNDINLQELTH

-293 IADCDRLAEILKE
+293 IADCDRLAEILRE
-306 SFKVLSYADH
+306 NFQILHYEDH
-316 IRRPLPGGNQSLMLR
+316 IRRPLPGGNQSLMMR

-389 FSELLDYLHQEKI
+389 FSDLLDYLHQEKI

-407 HGHLHELPQGATAV
+407 HGNLHELPQGATAV

-443 TKPLSTPLLSG
+443 TKPLSTPLISG

-479 ARRALQNILRDQDQD
+479 ARRALQNILRDQDIE
-494 EQRLVGQQALNRA
+494 EQQLVGQQALNRA

-512 RSVSDLSLADWEN
+512 RSMKDLTEADWIDI
-525 LLNWRHLN
+525 LQWRHIES
-533 DKEQLFEQIAVGDL
+533 KAQLFEQVAVGDL
-547 LPQLVANHLFSQDT
+547 LPQLVANHLFAQDQSLET
-561 IQTSNNSSRLILGT
+561 QSSTRLIQGT
-575 DGIDVK
+575 EGVDVK

-608 RCHNLLHEQQQHP
+608 RCHNLLHEQHQHP
-621 ENIMPLQWTTED
+621 ENIMPLHWASED
-633 SEDISFTAYLCLN
+633 ADDISFTAYLSID
-646 MLLNDEQISE
+646 MVMNDEQISE
-656 LIYLCRKEKVGVE
+656 LIYQCRKEKTGVE
-669 TVRSHED
+669 MVHNHEG

-685 NRKQIAEVIRNL
+685 NRKQIAQIIRDL
-697 RMHFGFPRISRLA
+697 RMHFGFPRITRLA
-710 QPIAI
+710 QPINI
-715 TESAKV
+715 TETSK

>member
-1 MHFIKALTVP
+1 
-11 IVISAVKGCS
+11 
-21 MPGPMVSQ
+21 MPGPQVSQ
-29 AKQQLNAIIDAY
+29 AKQQLEIIIDAY
-41 LSVSDVERVL
+41 LSESDVERVL
-51 VACDYADTAHDGVA
+51 AACDYADMAHDGIV

-75 PIAVSCILAHMRLDA
+75 PIAVSCILAHMRLDP

-103 DTEFTKQDIT
+103 DTDFNKDDIT
-113 EKFGLTVAELVD
+113 ETFGFTVAELVD
-125 GVTKLSQSSDK
+125 GVTKLSHSSDK

-156 VIIIK
+156 VIIVK
-161 LADRYHNMTTLGAL
+161 LADRYHNMTTLDAL

-183 AQETFE
+183 ARETFE
-189 IFVPMARLVGMNE
+189 IFVPMARIVGMNE

-217 DMYNNVQEAL
+217 DMYNNVQTAL
-227 LQTKPKRCEYQTKWE
+227 QETKPKRCEYQAKWE
-242 NNLTTL
+242 KNLTEL
-248 LEQHQITGR
+248 LQQHAIQGR

-283 SHAFEIILQS
+283 SHAFEIILLS
-293 IADCDRLAEILKE
+293 IADCDRLAEILTQ
-306 SFKVLSYADH
+306 SFKIQSYEDH
-316 IRRPLPGGNQSLMLR
+316 IRRPLPGGNQSLMMR
-331 LKGEKTTLSL
+331 LKGEETTLSL

-355 VVLGENAP
+355 VVLGESAP

-421 DFAYSASL
+421 DFAYAASL
-429 FLGNHAVGAKINGE
+429 FLGNHAVGAKINNE
-443 TKPLSTPLLSG
+443 TKPLSTPLVSG
-454 QVIEIITDVLAT
+454 QVVEIITDVLAT

-479 ARRALQNILRDQDQD
+479 ARRAIQNILRDQDPD

-507 LKLFN
+507 LKLFH
-512 RSVSDLSLADWEN
+512 RSIRDLTEADWKN
-525 LLNWRHLN
+525 LLEWRHVSS
-533 DKEQLFEQIAVGDL
+533 KEQLFEQIAVGDL
-547 LPQLVANHLFSQDT
+547 LPQLVANHLFAQDQHQN
-561 IQTSNNSSRLILGT
+561 IASSDRLIQGT
-575 DGIDVK
+575 EGVDVK

-589 LGDPIQGHLSR
+589 LGDPIQGHLTR

-608 RCHNLLHEQQQHP
+608 RCHNLLHEQHQHP
-621 ENIMPLQWTTED
+621 ENIMLLQWTSD
-633 SEDISFTAYLCLN
+633 DLEDISFTAYLSIDLD
-646 MLLNDEQISE
+646 MNDEQISD
-656 LIYLCRKEKVGVE
+656 LIYQCRKAHSGVE
-669 TVRSHED
+669 MVRTQDD

-685 NRKQIAEVIRNL
+685 NRKQIAQIIRDL
-697 RMHFGFPRISRLA
+697 RMYFGFPRIIRLA
-710 QPIAI
+710 QPVVFS
-715 TESAKV
+715 E
-721 AS
+721 ASKAS

>member
-1 MHFIKALTVP
+1 
-11 IVISAVKGCS
+11 

-29 AKQQLNAIIDAY
+29 AKQQLKIIIDAY
-41 LSVSDVERVL
+41 LKPSDVDRVL
-51 VACDYADTAHDGVA
+51 VACDYADIAHDGIT

-75 PIAVSCILAHMRLDA
+75 PIAVSCILAHMRLDT

-103 DTEFTKQDIT
+103 DTDFSKDDIA
-113 EKFGLTVAELVD
+113 EKFGKTVSELVD
-125 GVTKLSQSSDK
+125 GVTKLSHSSDK

-183 AQETFE
+183 AQETLD

-202 MADNLEHLCYQNLDL
+202 MGDNLEHLCYQNLDL
-217 DMYNNVQEAL
+217 DMFDDVQDAL
-227 LQTKPKRCEYQTKWE
+227 LKTKPERCKYQSNWE
-242 NNLTTL
+242 QKLTDL
-248 LEQHQITGR
+248 LTEFGFPGR

-270 FVKNDIDLQELTH
+270 FVKNEIDLQELTH

-293 IADCDRLAEILKE
+293 IADCDRLVEILTE
-306 SFKVLSYADH
+306 NFQVLSYEDH

-369 IQASMQNLNVLVDG
+369 IQASMQNLNTLVGGD
-383 ECAKTT
+383 CAKTT
-389 FSELLDYLHQEKI
+389 FNDLLDYLHQEKI
-402 WVYTP
+402 WIYTP

-429 FLGNHAVGAKINGE
+429 FLGNHAVGVKINGE
-443 TKPLSTPLLSG
+443 TKPLSTPLSSG
-454 QVIEIITDVLAT
+454 EVVEVITDVLAS

-479 ARRALQNILRDQDQD
+479 ARRSIQNILKDQDIE

-512 RSVSDLSLADWEN
+512 LSIKDLSESDWIE
-525 LLNWRHLN
+525 LLQWRHVQSKN
-533 DKEQLFEQIAVGDL
+533 TLFEQIAVGDL
-547 LPQLVANHLFSQDT
+547 LPQLVANHLFSQD
-561 IQTSNNSSRLILGT
+561 QNDSNQSSNRLIKGT
-575 DGIDVK
+575 DGVDVK

-600 RGLIVHRA
+600 RGLIVHRS
-608 RCHNLLHEQQQHP
+608 RCHNLLHEQHLHP
-621 ENIMPLQWTTED
+621 ENIMPLHWSNEED
-633 SEDISFTAYLCLN
+633 DEINFNAYLSIDLT
-646 MLLNDEQISE
+646 LNDEQISE
-656 LIYLCRKEKVGVE
+656 LIYVCRKAKIGIES
-669 TVRSHED
+669 VRKHD
-676 KTYVNIVVH
+676 TKTYLNIVVH
-685 NRKQIAEVIRNL
+685 DRQQIAKIIREL
-697 RMHFGFPRISRLA
+697 RMLFGFPRISRLNMPLA
-710 QPIAI
+710 
-715 TESAKV
+715 V
-721 AS
+721 AEVSEAS

>member
-1 MHFIKALTVP
+1 
-11 IVISAVKGCS
+11 
-21 MPGPMVSQ
+21 MPGPQVSQ
-29 AKQQLNAIIDAY
+29 AKQQLQIIVDAY
-41 LSVSDVERVL
+41 LPSSDVERVL
-51 VACDYADTAHDGVA
+51 AACDYADLAHDGVT

-103 DTEFTKQDIT
+103 DTEFTKDNIT
-113 EKFGLTVAELVD
+113 ETFGKTVAELVD
-125 GVTKLSQSSDK
+125 GVTKLSHSSDK

-161 LADRYHNMTTLGAL
+161 LADRYHNMTTLDAL

-217 DMYNNVQEAL
+217 DMYNDVQEAL
-227 LQTKPKRCEYQTKWE
+227 LQTKPKRCEYQAKWE
-242 NNLTTL
+242 QNLTTL
-248 LEQHQITGR
+248 LEDHDIVGR

-283 SHAFEIILQS
+283 SHAFEIILTN
-293 IADCDRLAEILKE
+293 IADCDRLADLLRER
-306 SFKVLSYADH
+306 FQVLHHADH
-316 IRRPLPGGNQSLMLR
+316 IRHPLPGGNQSLHIR
-331 LKGEKTTLSL
+331 LKGEETTLSL

-389 FSELLDYLHQEKI
+389 FSDLLDYLHQEKI

-429 FLGNHAVGAKINGE
+429 FLGNHTVGAKIDGAI
-443 TKPLSTPLLSG
+443 KPLSTPLVSG
-454 QVIEIITDVLAT
+454 QVVEIITDVLAT

-479 ARRALQNILRDQDQD
+479 ARRALQNILREQDTD

-512 RSVSDLSLADWEN
+512 RSINDLSQDDWQK
-525 LLNWRHLN
+525 LLEWRHL
-533 DKEQLFEQIAVGDL
+533 DHPDRLYEQIAVGDL
-547 LPQLVANHLFSQDT
+547 LPQLVTNHLFAQDSQ
-561 IQTSNNSSRLILGT
+561 NLSSGRLIKGT
-575 DGIDVK
+575 EGADVK

-589 LGDPIQGHLSR
+589 LGDQIQGHLSR
-600 RGLIVHRA
+600 RGLIVHRN
-608 RCHNLLHEQQQHP
+608 RCHNLLHEQHLHP
-621 ENIMPLQWTTED
+621 SSIMPLHWTDEKIED
-633 SEDISFTAYLCLN
+633 VSFTAYLSIEMTLD
-646 MLLNDEQISE
+646 DEQISE
-656 LIYLCRKEKVGVE
+656 VIYLCRKEKVGVE
-669 TVRSHED
+669 KVYTHEH

-685 NRKQIAEVIRNL
+685 DRLQIAKIIRDL
-697 RMHFGFPRISRLA
+697 RMLLGFPRILRLA

-715 TESAKV
+715 HQ
-721 AS
+721 ASKAS

>member
-1 MHFIKALTVP
+1 
-11 IVISAVKGCS
+11 
-21 MPGPMVSQ
+21 MPGEEVSQ
-29 AKQQLNAIIDAY
+29 AKQQLKLIIDPY
-41 LSVSDVERVL
+41 LSVSEVEKVL
-51 VACDYADTAHDGVA
+51 AACDFADLAHTGIT

-75 PIAVSCILAHMRLDA
+75 PIAVSCILANMRLDA

-103 DTEFTKQDIT
+103 DTQYTKEDIT
-113 EKFGLTVAELVD
+113 EKFSLTVAELVD

-183 AQETFE
+183 AQETLD

-202 MADNLEHLCYQNLDL
+202 MGDNLENLCYQNLDL
-217 DMYNNVQEAL
+217 DMFDNVQNAL
-227 LQTKPKRCEYQTKWE
+227 RQTKPERCKYQSIWE
-242 NNLTTL
+242 QNLAEL
-248 LEQHQITGR
+248 LHNYHIQGR

-270 FVKNDIDLQELTH
+270 FVKNEMDLQELTH
-283 SHAFEIILQS
+283 SHAFEIVLQT
-293 IADCDRLAEILKE
+293 IADCDRLVDALRENFQVIQ
-306 SFKVLSYADH
+306 YQDH
-316 IRRPLPGGNQSLMLR
+316 IRRPLPGGNQSLLIK

-363 QACRSA
+363 QTCRSA
-369 IQASMQNLNVLVDG
+369 IQASMQNLNTLIDG

-389 FSELLDYLHQEKI
+389 FNDLLDYLHQEKI

-407 HGHLHELPQGATAV
+407 HGQLHELPQGATVV

-429 FLGNHAVGAKINGE
+429 FLGNHAVGAKVDGE
-443 TKPLSTPLLSG
+443 IKPLSTPLISG
-454 QVIEIITDVLAT
+454 QVIEVITDVLAT

-479 ARRALQNILRDQDQD
+479 ARRALQHVLKDQEIE
-494 EQRLVGQQALNRA
+494 EQRLVGEQALSRA

-512 RSVSDLSLADWEN
+512 RSISDLSDADWLD
-525 LLNWRHLN
+525 LLQWRHIDN
-533 DKEQLFEQIAVGDL
+533 KNTLFEQIAVGDL
-547 LPQLVANHLFSQDT
+547 LPQLVANHLFAHDKHPQVE
-561 IQTSNNSSRLILGT
+561 NSDRLIQST
-575 DGIDVK
+575 EGIDVK

-589 LGDPIQGHLSR
+589 LGDPIQGHLTR
-600 RGLIVHRA
+600 RGLIVHRI
-608 RCHNLLHEQQQHP
+608 RCHNLLHEQHLHP
-621 ENIMPLQWTTED
+621 ENIMPLQWKADDVED
-633 SEDISFTAYLCLN
+633 VRFTAYLAID
-646 MLLNDEQISE
+646 MAMNDEQVSD
-656 LIYLCRKEKVGVE
+656 LIYQCRKNNAGVE
-669 TVRSHED
+669 MVHSNEQRTF
-676 KTYVNIVVH
+676 VNIVVN
-685 NRKQIAEVIRNL
+685 NRKHIAKVIRDL
-697 RMHFGFPRISRLA
+697 RMHYGFPRIERLDA
-710 QPIAI
+710 ANPQM
-715 TESAKV
+715 EVSKV
-721 AS
+721 S

>member
-1 MHFIKALTVP
+1 
-11 IVISAVKGCS
+11 
-21 MPGPMVSQ
+21 MPGEEVSQ
-29 AKQQLNAIIDAY
+29 AKQQLKLIIDPY
-41 LSVSDVERVL
+41 LSVSEVEKVL
-51 VACDYADTAHDGVA
+51 AACDFADLAHTGIT

-75 PIAVSCILAHMRLDA
+75 PIAVSCILANMRLDA

-103 DTEFTKQDIT
+103 DTQYTKEDII

-183 AQETFE
+183 AQETFD

-202 MADNLEHLCYQNLDL
+202 MGDNLENLCYQNLDL
-217 DMYNNVQEAL
+217 DMFDNVQNAL
-227 LQTKPKRCEYQTKWE
+227 LQTKPERCKYQSIWE
-242 NNLTTL
+242 QNLAEL
-248 LEQHQITGR
+248 LHNYHIQGR

-270 FVKNDIDLQELTH
+270 FVKNEMDLQELTH
-283 SHAFEIILQS
+283 SHAFEIVLQS
-293 IADCDRLAEILKE
+293 IADCDRLEEALRENFQVIQ
-306 SFKVLSYADH
+306 YQDH
-316 IRRPLPGGNQSLMLR
+316 IRRPLPGGNQSLLIK

-363 QACRSA
+363 QTCRSA
-369 IQASMQNLNVLVDG
+369 IQASMQNLNTLIDG

-389 FSELLDYLHQEKI
+389 FNDLLDYLHQEKI

-407 HGHLHELPQGATAV
+407 HGQLHELPQGATVV

-429 FLGNHAVGAKINGE
+429 FLGNHAVGAKVDGE
-443 TKPLSTPLLSG
+443 IKPLSTPLVSG

-479 ARRALQNILRDQDQD
+479 ARRALQHVLKDQDIE
-494 EQRLVGQQALNRA
+494 EQRLVGAQALSRA

-512 RSVSDLSLADWEN
+512 RSINDLSEADWLD
-525 LLNWRHLN
+525 LLQWRHIDN
-533 DKEQLFEQIAVGDL
+533 KNTLFEQIAVGDL
-547 LPQLVANHLFSQDT
+547 LPQLVANHLFAHDKHPQVE
-561 IQTSNNSSRLILGT
+561 NSDRLIQSTEGV
-575 DGIDVK
+575 DVK
-581 YAHCCNPV
+581 YAHCCNPI
-589 LGDPIQGHLSR
+589 LGDPIQGHLTR
-600 RGLIVHRA
+600 RGLIVHRI
-608 RCHNLLHEQQQHP
+608 RCHNLLHEQHLHP
-621 ENIMPLQWTTED
+621 ENIMPLQWKAD
-633 SEDISFTAYLCLN
+633 DVDDVRFTAYLAIY
-646 MLLNDEQISE
+646 MSMNDEQVSD
-656 LIYLCRKEKVGVE
+656 LIYQCRKNNAGVE
-669 TVRSHED
+669 MVHSNEQRTF
-676 KTYVNIVVH
+676 VNIVVN
-685 NRKQIAEVIRNL
+685 NRKHIAKVIRDL
-697 RMHFGFPRISRLA
+697 RMHYGFPRIERLDA
-710 QPIAI
+710 PAPQMEI
-715 TESAKV
+715 SKV
-721 AS
+721 S